1 MADDAN
7 ISGSPEKDPDDWVT
21 GEEPMTAP
29 QASYL
34 ETLCREAGE
43 EFDPSLSKAQ
53 ASELIDRLQ
62 AQTGRGSGARTR
74 AAS

>member
-21 GEEPMTAP
+21 GGEPMTGP

-62 AQTGRGSGARTR
+62 AHTGRGSGGQG
-74 AAS
+74 

>member
-34 ETLCREAGE
+34 ETMCREAGE

-62 AQTGRGSGARTR
+62 ARTGRGSGGQD
-74 AAS
+74 